1 MDIKVIKTEE
11 QYHSYLERVHIL
23 LSKDLSLHTPDSDE
37 LELLTVIIE
46 TYEKEKYP
54 VEAPEPIEAIK
65 FRMSEQNLKQADLVK
80 YLGTPSRVSE
90 VLSGK
95 RYLTVEMIKNLSI
108 GLGISTETLLG
119 LSKSLPAEKEPD
131 WKKFPIKEMMTRNWI
146 KSLVDRSSNSIE
158 KAVEDFI
165 TSSGIKLNEVS
176 FKKTLYGDAV
186 STTTQYALYAW
197 LARVALRSREFKNPN
212 VFVTSNLSIDCLKEI
227 AQLSRFE
234 DGPIKAVKKLEEL
247 GINVVFE
254 PLIKGTSL
262 DGAAFKDITGTP
274 VIGMTLRRDQIDS
287 FWFTLLHEI
296 THIWKHVGIDEAFL
310 DNHDRESED
319 RREAEASRIARESFI
334 PRMLWRRSDAFLQPS
349 KESIYEFAYS
359 LKIHPAIV
367 AGRIQYEKGN
377 YGLFSDLTGKGKIKK
392 LFFNSDTN
400 KEGDLI

>member
-11 QYHSYLERVHIL
+11 QYHIYLEKVHML
-23 LSKDLSLHTPDSDE
+23 LSKELHRYTPESDE
-37 LELLTVIIE
+37 LELLTVVIE

-54 VEAPEPIEAIK
+54 VEAPDPIEAIK
-65 FRMSEQNLKQADLVK
+65 FRMTEQNLKQTDLVK

-90 VLSGK
+90 ILAGK
-95 RYLTVEMIKNLSI
+95 RHLTVEMIKNLSI
-108 GLGISTETLLG
+108 GLGISTDTLLG
-119 LSKSLPAEKEPD
+119 LSKTIPAEKEPD
-131 WKKFPIKEMMTRNWI
+131 WKKFPIKEMMARNWI
-146 KSLVDRSSNSIE
+146 KSLIDKSNTIE
-158 KAVEDFI
+158 QAVEDFI

-186 STTTQYALYAW
+186 SITTQYALYAW
-197 LARVALRSREFKNPN
+197 LARVAQRSREVKNPN
-212 VFVTSNLSIDCLKEI
+212 VFNTSSISIEFLKEL

-234 DGPIKAVKKLEEL
+234 DGPLKAIKKLEEI
-247 GINVVFE
+247 GINVIFE

-262 DGAAFKDITGTP
+262 DGAAFKDTTGLP
-274 VIGMTLRRDQIDS
+274 IIGMTLRRDQIDS

-334 PRMLWRRSDAFLQPS
+334 PRMLWRRSDAYLQPS
-349 KESIYEFAYS
+349 KESIYEFAYN

-377 YGLFSDLTGKGKIKK
+377 YGLFSDLTGKGKIRK
-392 LFFNSDTN
+392 LFFTSNIN
-400 KEGDLI
+400 KEGDLL